1 LALITDRIENFRP
14 IALANFQ
21 FKIITKILADRL
33 AVVVSK
39 IVSPQQCDFIPD
51 RHIADCVI
59 IASEAVN
66 VLSKRSYAGDIALK
80 LTLERPLTRWIGISC
95 FLC

>member
-1 LALITDRIENFRP
+1 M
-14 IALANFQ
+14 
-21 FKIITKILADRL
+21 ITKILADRL
-33 AVVVSK
+33 AVVAFK
-39 IVSPQQCDFIPD
+39 IVSLQQCGFIPD